1 MTSDINDLFKLK
13 KKNNKYLIN
22 ILSYF
27 IFFLSN
33 LVFLILIPSELN
45 KVFFVNYSIANGV
58 FSYFIVLIFSQK
70 KIIDTKFSLF
80 FFTLFT
86 IFCFTSD
93 SLIFLIWFYTS
104 ILIYADYFFSQKK
117 YIKSNLFIKF
127 SLLLISCLLFFD
139 QFSLYLV
146 MNIKILYLLICILTF
161 YILKID
167 QSNTLEVKKPNLY
180 VISTCIIYFGSLYII
195 AFITVNELIKLFYI
209 SFQVFLSIRLKI
221 FDLNIR
227 GILKINKYGKI
238 IFISAF
244 IYFMT
249 ISIFSNLYFLLILFL
264 ISYFSLDYVDK
275 KFIQN

>member
-1 MTSDINDLFKLK
+1 MISDINDLFKLK

>member
-1 MTSDINDLFKLK
+1 MISDINDLFKLK

-238 IFISAF
+238 LFISAL

-249 ISIFSNLYFLLILFL
+249 ISIYFNLYLLLILFL
-264 ISYFSLDYVDK
+264 ISYISLDYVDK
-275 KFIQN
+275 RFVQN

>member
-1 MTSDINDLFKLK
+1 MMSDIDNLFKLK

-33 LVFLILIPSELN
+33 LVFLMLIPSELN
-45 KVFFVNYSIANGV
+45 KVFFSNYSIANGV
-58 FSYFIVLIFSQK
+58 FSYFIVLLFSQK
-70 KIIDTKFSLF
+70 KIIDTKFALLF
-80 FFTLFT
+80 FILLT
-86 IFCFTSD
+86 IFCFMFDNLT
-93 SLIFLIWFYTS
+93 FLIWFYTL

-117 YIKSNLFIKF
+117 YIKSNLLIKF

-146 MNIKILYLLICILTF
+146 MNIKILYLLVCISTF
-161 YILKID
+161 YIFKID
-167 QSNTLEVKKPNLY
+167 SSNSLEVKKPNLY
-180 VISTCIIYFGSLYII
+180 VISTCVIYFGSLYII

-238 IFISAF
+238 LFISAL
-244 IYFMT
+244 IYFMA
-249 ISIFSNLYFLLILFL
+249 ISIYFNLYLLLILFL
-264 ISYFSLDYVDK
+264 ISYISLDYVDK
-275 KFIQN
+275 RFVQN